1 MLKATDA
8 REMFGEHDRSER
20 VARAAA
26 ESNSSA
32 PELNIRTAKT

>member
-1 MLKATDA
+1 MLKATDV
-8 REMFGEHDRSER
+8 REMFGEHDWGER

-32 PELNIRTAKT
+32 SRAQYTHS

>member
-20 VARAAA
+20 VARATA

-32 PELNIRTAKT
+32 SRAQYTHS